1 MPDDNDM
8 MPYSSGFHKRAWN
21 ERNEMEESHRL
32 LLHEIIFKL
41 TENPGQYP
49 NRTFG
54 LTDNV
59 MVYRHPDP
67 QIEVTYMIDHDMK
80 KIMILHVVA
89 PRFKVSKPLFISYSH
104 NDEVWMKELK
114 KWLKPLEQSDLIDVW
129 DDTRIQP
136 GQDWREEIQKALDD
150 ARLAILLVSQDFLT
164 SEFIS
169 NDELPKLL
177 DSAKNKGVEILWIA
191 VSSCTV
197 DDTPIAR
204 YQAVHKEPPLD
215 LLSDPEK
222 KEKLLRIYEKIK
234 SVVNN

>member
-1 MPDDNDM
+1 
-8 MPYSSGFHKRAWN
+8 
-21 ERNEMEESHRL
+21 
-32 LLHEIIFKL
+32 
-41 TENPGQYP
+41 
-49 NRTFG
+49 
-54 LTDNV
+54 